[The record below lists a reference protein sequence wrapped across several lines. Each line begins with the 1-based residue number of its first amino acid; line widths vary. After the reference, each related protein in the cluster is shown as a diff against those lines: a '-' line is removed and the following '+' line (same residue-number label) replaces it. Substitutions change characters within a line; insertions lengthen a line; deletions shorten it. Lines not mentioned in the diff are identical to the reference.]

1 MWSTV
6 ANHGLRSSIKG
17 HSSESMLALRVLLA
31 VFLSIWSFHRPAEA
45 GTVLVV
51 TPENEASLTL
61 AAELYRA
68 SQETDQTHNKE
79 RLLRESINAYPDIA
93 AAYNNLAMLI
103 FERQERGEAL
113 RLLERGLQAA
123 EATQDWE
130 NVANIHNNFGFIIRE
145 RGKWSVAHSLEALG
159 HFDKALEVNPEFVG
173 ALYNKASVLLALRRD
188 MESKE
193 MLLKVLELEPDDR
206 QAHLDLGRIYFEHGD
221 LEKALEHEDCV
232 IKLAT
237 TTKEKLQGMHNK
249 GVFLKEYNLLSCAL
263 EVYNEMLTIDSVES
277 YVLIDMMNAKRS
289 YCDWKGMEKLENQV
303 ILAAQRQFELESP
316 QESPMFLPF
325 DSTLLKVPDIFR
337 KRLAIRASKVY
348 EQPSTLEL
356 LPLSWSDNEPT
367 WDRPVTPKRLK
378 IGYLSFDYRDH
389 PMGHLTLGLIE
400 QHAALARGVDT
411 ICYSYGPNSVASAPW
426 RRQFE
431 EKCGIFRDLLGMS
444 DVEVAQTIGLDGID
458 VLVDLMAHTKGARL
472 GVPSLRP
479 SRIVVNYLGYPGT
492 MGSSFTDFVMVDKM
506 VLPPE
511 VAASSMT
518 EQVVYLPYTYQ
529 ANRYEPWIPSCG
541 DIECQRTN
549 RSQHGLP
556 TDALVFCNFNTINKM
571 ESESFAVWMSI
582 LRQVPNSVLWVL
594 APSGP
599 DAPRVME
606 QLHDQAMAHGVLPS
620 RLIFAPRMDKYSHLA
635 RISVADV
642 FLDSFI
648 YNAHST
654 AADALWANVPIVMLW
669 GDTFP
674 SRVAASLILNAI
686 PYLELV
692 PHSVKDYERMAVY
705 LAETPKVLRR
715 IRNALA
721 SHTLTS
727 PLFNTRQTTE
737 TIETA
742 YEVMHDVGNRLHPLT
757 KEARK
762 PRFQLIIQPERSFD
776 AFGNLE
782 IVNSRVKDVIQ
793 QGISLQ
799 ENGNYIGAQNVYSR
813 VLRASPGNADAI
825 HLLGTIHFQ
834 NGEFN
839 SAIEYISQ
847 AVAVNPQVTWYH
859 SNLALCYM
867 ALEQLETAEEEFHT
881 ALHLDASNRMAVS
894 KLSEIYTS
902 QKSLNKV
909 VDLYATYG
917 EAAYFSLRQP
927 TSSSQD
933 EIEQAY
939 TVYSN
944 ALDKTGQA
952 LKAIEV
958 FEKAVKKHPTIFK
971 LRYNLGVLYNEHG
984 KYDQGNQQQFDAVGA
999 QARYLFEIQGRHFQ
1013 KIPRP
1018 DHKVVIAFYCHE
1030 YGQSWW
1036 EKWGPSSLNTG
1047 LGGSEEAVVFL
1058 SRELQ
1063 KLGYW
1068 VEVYGD
1074 PSPQDIST
1082 LDQADE
1088 DIVRWYPH
1096 YTYDIDDKGI
1106 DIFVAW
1112 RYHISMAMGRSA
1124 RKKFLWMHDLPQ
1136 EDARR
1141 SSELLNN
1148 ADGIFCVSEFHA
1160 SAFPEILQSKITVST
1175 NAVDRSFFVNGPNHA
1190 DRFVYGSSPSRGL
1203 YTLLKTWPRIREKIP
1218 TAELSVFYGF
1228 TPAFMK
1234 WGNSHVTNF
1243 TDWMSEMHRLL
1254 TETPGVRFVGLVNHA
1269 QLAKEYSYAGF
1280 YLYPT
1285 TFSETSCISL
1295 MKAMA
1300 NGAIPITS
1308 RFPVSALPETVNDY
1322 DLGPRALQQ
1331 RTVDD
1336 DPEWL
1341 ELWIQSIVDA
1351 VYNEQQ
1357 ATTIRHRMKR
1367 FARKKYRWENIALE
1381 WHRIISKPK
1390 FP

>member
-1 MWSTV
+1 MV
-6 ANHGLRSSIKG
+6 L
-17 HSSESMLALRVLLA
+17 LRVFLA
-31 VFLSIWSFHRPAEA
+31 VFFFLWGFNRPIRAD
-45 GTVLVV
+45 TVLIV

-61 AAELYRA
+61 AAELYRTA
-68 SQETDQTHNKE
+68 QATDQSQDKE
-79 RLLRESINAYPDIA
+79 RLLRESIDAYPEIA

-103 FERQERGEAL
+103 FERQERDEAL
-113 RLLERGLQAA
+113 QLLERGLQAA

-130 NVANIHNNFGFIIRE
+130 NMANIHNNLGFITRE
-145 RGKWSVAHSLEALG
+145 RGKWSVAYSLEALQ
-159 HFDKALEVNPEFVG
+159 HFEKALEISPEFVG

-193 MLLKVLELEPDDR
+193 QLLKVLELEPDDR

-221 LEKALEHEDCV
+221 LEKALEHEDYV
-232 IKLAT
+232 IKVAT
-237 TTKEKLQGMHNK
+237 TAKEKLQGMHNK
-249 GVFLKEYNLLSCAL
+249 GVFLKEYNLLSRAL
-263 EVYNEMLTIDSVES
+263 EVYDAMLTIESVES

-289 YCDWKGMEKLENQV
+289 FCDWKGMEKLENQV
-303 ILAAQRQFELESP
+303 LVAAQRQFEFEMP
-316 QESPMFLPF
+316 QEPVVFLPF
-325 DSTLLKVPDIFR
+325 DSTLLKVSDVFR
-337 KRLAIRASKVY
+337 KKLAIRASKVY

-356 LPLSWSDNEPT
+356 LPLSWSDDPT
-367 WDRPVTPKRLK
+367 WERPMTPQRLK
-378 IGYLSFDYRDH
+378 IGYLSFDFRDH

-431 EKCGIFRDLLGMS
+431 EKCDVFRDLLGMS
-444 DVEVAQTIGLDGID
+444 DLQAAQTIGLDGID

-472 GVPSLRP
+472 GIPSLRP

-511 VAASSMT
+511 VAAASMT
-518 EQVVYLPYTYQ
+518 EQVVYLPHTYQ

-541 DIECQRTN
+541 VDTECQRAN

-556 TDALVFCNFNTINKM
+556 TDVLVFCNFNTINKM

-582 LRQVPNSVLWVL
+582 LRQVPKSVLWLL

-606 QLHDQAMAHGVLPS
+606 KLHDQAMRHGVLPS
-620 RLIFAPRMDKYSHLA
+620 RVIFAPRVDKYSHLA
-635 RISVADV
+635 RITVADI
-642 FLDSFI
+642 FLDSFV

-654 AADALWANVPIVMLW
+654 AADALWANVPIVTLW

-674 SRVAASLILNAI
+674 SRVAASLILNAL
-686 PYLELV
+686 PFPELV
-692 PHSVKDYERMAVY
+692 SHSVRDYERKAVY
-705 LAETPKVLRR
+705 LAKKPKVLRR

-721 SHTLTS
+721 SYTLTS
-727 PLFNTRQTTE
+727 PLFNTKQTTE

-742 YEVMHDVGNRLHPLT
+742 YEVMHDVVNRLHPFM
-757 KEARK
+757 KEERK

-782 IVNSRVKDVIQ
+782 IIHSRVNEATQ
-793 QGISLQ
+793 QGGSFQ
-799 ENGNYIGAQNVYSR
+799 ETGDYLAAQNVYTR
-813 VLRASPGNADAI
+813 VQRASPGNADAI

-834 NGEFN
+834 NGQFN
-839 SAIEYISQ
+839 RAIEYISQ
-847 AVAVNPQVTWYH
+847 AVAINPQVAWYH
-859 SNLALCYM
+859 TNLALCYQ
-867 ALEQLETAEEEFHT
+867 ALEDFESAKAEFYTSLQLN
-881 ALHLDASNRMAVS
+881 ASNRMAIS
-894 KLSEIYTS
+894 KLSEIYTN
-902 QKSLNKV
+902 QKAFDNV

-917 EAAYFSLRQP
+917 EAAYSFSGQA
-927 TSSSQD
+927 TSASQD
-933 EIEQAY
+933 EIKQAY
-939 TVYSN
+939 MEYSN
-944 ALDKTGQA
+944 ALDKIGQS
-952 LKAIEV
+952 LKAIELL
-958 FEKAVKKHPTIFK
+958 EAGVKQHPTIFK
-971 LRYNLGVLYNEHG
+971 LRYNLGVLYNELRR
-984 KYDQGNQQQFDAVGA
+984 YDQGNQQQFDAVVA
-999 QARYLFEIQGRHFQ
+999 QARYLFETQGRHFQ

-1018 DHKVVIAFYCHE
+1018 DHKVVVTFYCHE
-1030 YGQSWW
+1030 YGQAWW
-1036 EKWGPSSLNTG
+1036 GKWGPTSLNSG

-1068 VEVYGD
+1068 VEIYGD

-1088 DIVRWYPH
+1088 DNVRWYPH
-1096 YTYDIDDKGI
+1096 YTYDINDKGV

-1112 RYHISMAMGRSA
+1112 RYHISMAMGRAA

-1141 SSELLNN
+1141 SPELLNN
-1148 ADGIFCVSEFHA
+1148 SDGIFCLSEFHA
-1160 SAFPEILQSKITVST
+1160 AVFPEILQSKITVST

-1203 YTLLKTWPRIREKIP
+1203 YPLLKAWPRIREKIP

-1234 WGNSHVTNF
+1234 WGNSEMTNF
-1243 TDWMSEMHRLL
+1243 TEWMNEMNRLV
-1254 TETPGVRFVGLVNHA
+1254 TETPGVRYVGLANHA

-1308 RFPVSALPETVNDY
+1308 RFPLSALPETVDDF
-1322 DLGPRALQQ
+1322 DLGPRALQHHAI
-1331 RTVDD
+1331 DD

-1351 VYNEQQ
+1351 AHNEQQ
-1357 ATTIRHRMKR
+1357 ATTVRHRMKR
-1367 FARKKYRWENIALE
+1367 FARKKYRWEHIALQ
-1381 WHRIISKPK
+1381 WHRVISKPK
-1390 FP
+1390 SP